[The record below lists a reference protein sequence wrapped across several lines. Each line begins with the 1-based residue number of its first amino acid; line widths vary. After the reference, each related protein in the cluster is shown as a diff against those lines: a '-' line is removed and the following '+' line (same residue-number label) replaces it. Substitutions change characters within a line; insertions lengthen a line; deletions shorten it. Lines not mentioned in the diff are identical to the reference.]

1 MASIKPGIL
10 IITPFFAPNIGG
22 VETHLS
28 DLVDLLNQHKY
39 RSFVQTYSPI
49 TTAAKWKHS
58 ETIGQCQITRYQWFG
73 KNLFHTLEKVPFF
86 DFLYLTPYLFIRTFF
101 WLLSNHQKVK
111 TIHSQGFN
119 AAFIGV
125 ILSKIFHLRH
135 ITSTHAIYDH
145 ISGLSQKLVQLTLNQ
160 TDHILCLSIASKK
173 QLLSWGIYPSKTSI
187 YRYWIDLDKFSPT
200 KTKPSKFT
208 FIFVGR
214 LIVKKGILLYLELA
228 KNFPQFDF
236 LIVGTGPEIDR
247 VQQAAKVLNNLKYLG
262 TTPVYQQASV
272 LCTPSLYQEGYG
284 RVVME
289 AAACGLPIIASNLGG
304 LPEALD
310 NSVAILIKPTLKNFI
325 TAVKKISQSKNYQ
338 SLQKNCRQ
346 YALSKFSQK
355 NFELISRHY

>member
-1 MASIKPGIL
+1 M
-10 IITPFFAPNIGG
+10 
-22 VETHLS
+22 
-28 DLVDLLNQHKY
+28 
-39 RSFVQTYSPI
+39 
-49 TTAAKWKHS
+49 
-58 ETIGQCQITRYQWFG
+58 
-73 KNLFHTLEKVPFF
+73 
-86 DFLYLTPYLFIRTFF
+86 
-101 WLLSNHQKVK
+101 
-111 TIHSQGFN
+111 
-119 AAFIGV
+119 
-125 ILSKIFHLRH
+125 
-135 ITSTHAIYDH
+135 
-145 ISGLSQKLVQLTLNQ
+145 
-160 TDHILCLSIASKK
+160 
-173 QLLSWGIYPSKTSI
+173 
-187 YRYWIDLDKFSPT
+187 
-200 KTKPSKFT
+200 
-208 FIFVGR
+208 
-214 LIVKKGILLYLELA
+214 
-228 KNFPQFDF
+228 
-236 LIVGTGPEIDR
+236 IVGTGPEIDR